1 VLVEIP
7 DGYGDLFAD
16 SAIGFL
22 VVATLS
28 APDRAAVA
36 PVWFVSDERGLVF
49 TSDDDSVKARNVRR
63 QPNVAGVVLAEG
75 EHARYVSV
83 RGTVEELHAGVDDVA
98 ALYLR
103 IVERYEHRAP
113 TDPKPEGTAY
123 FRLVPERMM
132 GYDYRD
138 YQA

>member
-1 VLVEIP
+1 MQIP
-7 DGYGDLFAD
+7 EGYDDLFDDA
-16 SAIGFL
+16 AVGFL

-28 APDRAAVA
+28 GPDKAAVA
-36 PVWFVSDERGLVF
+36 PVWFVSDDRGLVF

-63 QPNVAGVVLAEG
+63 QPNVAAVVLEEG

-83 RGTVEELHAGVDDVA
+83 RGTVEELHAGVDDLA
-98 ALYLR
+98 GLYRR
-103 IVERYEHRAP
+103 IVQRYEHREP
-113 TDPKPEGTAY
+113 TEPDPEGTAY
-123 FRLVPERMM
+123 FRLVPDRMN

>member
-1 VLVEIP
+1 VQIP
-7 DGYGDLFAD
+7 EGFTDLFDDAVV
-16 SAIGFL
+16 GFL

-28 APDRAAVA
+28 TPDKAAVA
-36 PVWFVSDERGLVF
+36 PVWFVSDDRGLVF

-63 QPNVAGVVLAEG
+63 QPNVAAVVLEEG

-83 RGTVEELHAGVDDVA
+83 RGAVEELHAGVDDVA
-98 ALYLR
+98 GLYRR
-103 IVERYEHRAP
+103 IVRRYEHREP
-113 TDPKPEGTAY
+113 TEPDPDGTAY
-123 FRLVPERMM
+123 FRLVPDRMN